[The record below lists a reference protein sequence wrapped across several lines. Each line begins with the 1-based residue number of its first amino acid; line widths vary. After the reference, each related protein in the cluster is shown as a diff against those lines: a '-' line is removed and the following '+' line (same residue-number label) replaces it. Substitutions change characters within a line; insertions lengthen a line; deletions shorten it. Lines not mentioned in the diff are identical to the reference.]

1 MSIYCD
7 HPTQGSGSI
16 LFPTTGVHL
25 VYQCDTQAHRVV
37 VTDDGGR
44 VVRAFGGYGRKPGC
58 LDTPLDL
65 VFVRPQFA
73 GEHLPSDSAD
83 TVWVAVA
90 DYGNRRIQVF
100 ELDGTVVGE
109 LHVDGSDGLRWPP
122 TGLAWRGPVLE
133 ILGIE
138 GARTSVHLSAAL
150 LASERQQPGRHRLQ
164 PSVAVGARH

>member
-1 MSIYCD
+1 M
-7 HPTQGSGSI
+7 
-16 LFPTTGVHL
+16 
-25 VYQCDTQAHRVV
+25 
-37 VTDDGGR
+37 GGR
-44 VVRAFGGYGRKPGC
+44 GRLRQP
-58 LDTPLDL
+58 
-65 VFVRPQFA
+65 
-73 GEHLPSDSAD
+73 H
-83 TVWVAVA
+83 
-90 DYGNRRIQVF
+90 IQVF

-150 LASERQQPGRHRLQ
+150 LASERQQLGRHRLL